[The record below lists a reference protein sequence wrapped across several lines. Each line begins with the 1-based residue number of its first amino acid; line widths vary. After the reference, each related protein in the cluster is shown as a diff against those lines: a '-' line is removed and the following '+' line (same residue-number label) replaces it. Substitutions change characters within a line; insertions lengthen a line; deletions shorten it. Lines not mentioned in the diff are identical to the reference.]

1 MMKQHELEQL
11 AAPEQLSAA
20 LDLYQDQLRRLH
32 HMHHDPRESV
42 RELTYKGH
50 HIRIVTS
57 YRIELDGKP
66 VTGHFLV
73 NNAGQVHYHAIP
85 NQEFPSAVDVIKRI
99 VDLSEALGGADEG
112 SPQHPSHQHGE

>member
-1 MMKQHELEQL
+1 MKQRELEQL
-11 AAPEQLSAA
+11 ATPEQLSAA
-20 LDLYQDQLRRLH
+20 LDLYQDELQRLH
-32 HMHHDPRESV
+32 HSHHGPHESV

-57 YRIELDGKP
+57 YRIELDGRP
-66 VTGHFLV
+66 ITGHFLV

-99 VDLSEALGGADEG
+99 VDLSKGLGQENEG
-112 SPQHPSHQHGE
+112 STPHRPSHHHGE

>member
-1 MMKQHELEQL
+1 MEQHELEQL
-11 AAPEQLSAA
+11 ATPAQLRAA
-20 LDLYQDQLRRLH
+20 LDLYQDELQRLH
-32 HMHHDPRESV
+32 HMHHGTDESV

-50 HIRIVTS
+50 NIRIVTS

-66 VTGHFLV
+66 ITGHILV

-99 VDLSEALGGADEG
+99 VDLSEGLGSDSEG
-112 SPQHPSHQHGE
+112 STQHPSHHTGE